1 MNTPATTRLLGALQQ
16 GESLTSRQIEARYNV
31 ARGRK
36 VVENLRL
43 RGYVINTV
51 ETENSKGERRFKFE
65 LGHPTQEMI
74 AAAYRYLGLGASVQR
89 LSA

>member
-1 MNTPATTRLLGALQQ
+1 MNTPATERLLNAFYN
-16 GESLTSRQIEARYNV
+16 GEELTSRQIEARYGV

-51 ETENSKGERRFKFE
+51 EVENSKGVRRFKFY
-65 LGHPTQEMI
+65 LGTPTREFI
-74 AAAYRYLGLGASVQR
+74 AAAYRVLGANVQR